1 MLALILNSI
10 VLVLSTNAVT
20 FSWSPQAQPTVTGAS
35 TTGQRIRISGIP
47 SVAPPGEPLL
57 PLAPLMVV
65 LPDGAVADSV
75 TFAVTE
81 STLHPLRVRPA
92 PAQRGVPISR
102 YNDFVFTPEDP
113 EAYSR
118 GTEIIARLEGQGT
131 LMGYPVADITVRPT
145 AWNPVTGL
153 LTVACAMDVTVFYHL
168 GGRVHGPSAMGA
180 IGSEVA
186 ADVVRRAVMNPQD
199 VVPRPVTEDLP
210 WGEYLIVTTAGLEA
224 AFEPLAEWKTLK
236 GVPARIVTMDYID
249 DAYSGVDAAQRLRF
263 FLWDVFQGTPPA
275 FVLLAGD
282 TPGVPHRNCYATAEG
297 YVDYPSADLYFQ
309 DMNDTAPG
317 IDAWDMNGNGVW
329 GELNGADNLDYH
341 PDYIIGRASVESSS
355 EAALFIGKVL
365 AYENAPDTPA
375 WYNSMGFTTSVLWS
389 SPYCPGCVGKEKVDS
404 LYTPEGW
411 SIIKLYEDW
420 GTQSYTATM
429 NMLNQ
434 GMHLVNHAGHGSE
447 TYVSIGSG
455 GLSNSDFMGLVNIS
469 QNGRP
474 SIWNTIAC
482 LSGSFDTGTCLAE
495 AWIRSPGG
503 GGFCIMNTRYGWGEP
518 SDPGNQWSELVDQE
532 FFANFFIEDAFHL
545 GDAAMTAKDDFVPL
559 IPTDTHYDWIA
570 KSNTLFGDPEL
581 PMWLQVPQLIEVA
594 PVLLDEGQTELQV
607 DVESGGSPLA
617 GARVC
622 LMQGEWDDPVTYV
635 TATTDASGQATLLF
649 PALPAAPD
657 SVSVTVWAREHITV
671 TDRVAVGSLGVE
683 EQGSHGVPT
692 LRITSAVPAMTVVNL
707 SWSSPTPCGI
717 ALYDLAGRVVINVAS
732 GLVGEGEVS
741 FNARSVPAGVYFIR
755 LDTEASGTLTERLV
769 VIR

>member
-1 MLALILNSI
+1 MAGFLLN
-10 VLVLSTNAVT
+10 VLVLAANSMT
-20 FSWSPQAQPTVTGAS
+20 FTWSPQEQPTVTGS
-35 TTGQRIRISGIP
+35 IIGQRVQLQGVP
-47 SVAPPGEPLL
+47 SLASPGAPLL
-57 PLAPLMVV
+57 PLAPLMVA
-65 LPDGAVADSV
+65 LPAGAVADSV

-81 STLHPLRVRPA
+81 SSVYPMRVRPA

-102 YNDFVFTPEDP
+102 YSEFVFTPENP
-113 EAYSR
+113 EAYAF
-118 GTEIIARLEGQGT
+118 GTDVMARLEGQGT
-131 LMGYPVADITVRPT
+131 LMGYPVADIALRPI
-145 AWNPVTGL
+145 AWDPETGL
-153 LTVACAMDVTVFYHL
+153 LTVTCSMDVTVHYHY
-168 GGRVHGPSAMGA
+168 GGQMYGPTSRGA
-180 IGSEVA
+180 LGSEVA
-186 ADVVRRAVMNPQD
+186 ADVVRRAVENPQD
-199 VVPRPVTEDLP
+199 VLPFPVTDDLP
-210 WGEYLIVTTAGLEA
+210 WGEYLIVTSDALEA

-236 GVPARIVTMDYID
+236 GVPSRIVTMGYID
-249 DAYSGVDAAQRLRF
+249 GAYSGVDAAQRLRF
-263 FLWDVFQGTPPA
+263 FLWDIFQGTPPA

-317 IDAWDMNGNGVW
+317 VDAWDMNGNGVW
-329 GELNGADNLDYH
+329 GELNGLDNLDYH
-341 PDYIIGRASVESSS
+341 PDYIIGRASVENTS

-365 AYENAPDTPA
+365 SYENAPDTPA
-375 WYNSMGFTTSVLWS
+375 WYNSMGFTTSILWS
-389 SPYCPGCVGKEKVDS
+389 SPFCPGSAGKMKVDT

-411 SIIKLYEDW
+411 SITHLHEDW
-420 GTQSYTATM
+420 GTQSHAATM

-447 TYVSIGSG
+447 TYVSIGTG

-532 FFANFFIEDAFHL
+532 FFANFFTEDAFHL

-559 IPTDTHYDWIA
+559 IPSDSHYDWIA

-581 PMWLQVPQLIEVA
+581 PMWLQVPQTIDMG
-594 PVLLDEGQTELQV
+594 PILLNEGQTDLQV
-607 DVESGGSPLA
+607 SVESGGTPLA
-617 GARVC
+617 DARVC

-635 TATTDASGQATLLF
+635 TATTDASGQATLVFPEL
-649 PALPAAPD
+649 PALPD
-657 SVSVTVWAREHITV
+657 SVSVTVWARDHV
-671 TDRVAVGSLGVE
+671 TTTLKAAVGYLGVE
-683 EQGSHGVPT
+683 GQGSADVPT
-692 LRITSAVPAMTVVNL
+692 LQITSPLPAITVVNVR
-707 SWSSPTPCGI
+707 WSSPTPCSI
-717 ALYDLAGRVVINVAS
+717 LLYDLAGRVVLKVGS
-732 GLVGEGEVS
+732 GLTGEGETTFS
-741 FNARSVPAGVYFIR
+741 ARSVPAGVYFLR
-755 LDTEASGTLTERLV
+755 LDADGTGTLTERLV

>member
-1 MLALILNSI
+1 MFGLFLS
-10 VLVLSTNAVT
+10 VLVLSMNGVT
-20 FSWSPQAQPTVTGAS
+20 FTWSPASQPEVTDTPTGHRILLPGVPSLAS
-35 TTGQRIRISGIP
+35 
-47 SVAPPGEPLL
+47 PGYPLL

-65 LPDGAVADSV
+65 LPAGSVADSV
-75 TFAVTE
+75 TFSVTE
-81 STLHPLRVRPA
+81 SSVYPMRVRPA

-102 YNDFVFTPEDP
+102 YGDFVFTAENPD
-113 EAYSR
+113 AYAMGSDVV
-118 GTEIIARLEGQGT
+118 AKLAGQGT
-131 LMGYPVADITVRPT
+131 LMGYPVADILLRPI
-145 AWNPVTGL
+145 AWNPETNL
-153 LTVACAMDVTVFYHL
+153 LTVTCAMDVTVHYHYD
-168 GGRVHGPSAMGA
+168 GPVHGPVARGALGSAL
-180 IGSEVA
+180 A
-186 ADVVRRAVMNPQD
+186 ADVVRRAVENPLD
-199 VVPRPVTEDLP
+199 VVPYPVTDDLP
-210 WGEYLIVTTAGLEA
+210 WGEYLIVTTDGLEA

-236 GVPARIVTMDYID
+236 GVPSRIVTMGYID
-249 DAYSGVDAAQRLRF
+249 DTYSGVDAAQRLRF
-263 FLWDVFQGTPPA
+263 FLWDVFQGTPPT

-317 IDAWDMNGNGVW
+317 VDAWDMNGNGVW

-341 PDYIIGRASVESSS
+341 PDYIIGRASVENSSQ
-355 EAALFIGKVL
+355 AGLFIGKVL
-365 AYENAPDTPA
+365 AYENAPDTPS
-375 WYNSMGFTTSVLWS
+375 WYNSMGFTTSVLWT
-389 SPYCPGCVGKEKVDS
+389 SPYCPGCAGKEKVDT

-411 SIIKLYEDW
+411 SITKLYEHW
-420 GTQSYTATM
+420 GTQSYAATM

-447 TYVSIGSG
+447 TYVSIGTG
-455 GLSNSDFMGLVNIS
+455 GLSVSDFMGLVNIS

-532 FFANFFIEDAFHL
+532 FFANFFTEDAYHL

-559 IPTDTHYDWIA
+559 IPSDSHYDWIA

-581 PMWLQVPQLIEVA
+581 PMWLQVPDSLEIG
-594 PVLLDEGQTELQV
+594 PLVLNEGATTLQV
-607 DVESGGSPLA
+607 SVHSGGVPLA
-617 GARVC
+617 NARVC

-635 TATTDASGQATLLF
+635 TATTDATGQVTLLF
-649 PALPAAPD
+649 PELPGYPATAFL
-657 SVSVTVWAREHITV
+657 TVWAREHITRTQEV
-671 TDRVAVGSLGVE
+671 VIGNLGVE
-683 EQGSHGVPT
+683 HGSSGVPT
-692 LRITSAVPAMTVVNL
+692 IRITSPVPAVTAVTFMWT
-707 SWSSPTPCGI
+707 SPTPCGI
-717 ALYDLAGRVVINVAS
+717 SLYDLSGRLVMNLGS
-732 GLVGEGEVS
+732 GLVGEGEATFS
-741 FNARSVPAGVYFIR
+741 ARSIPAGVYFLR
-755 LDTEASGTLTERLV
+755 LHAEGTGTLTERLV

>member
-10 VLVLSTNAVT
+10 LLVLPSNGIT
-20 FSWSPQAQPTVTGAS
+20 FTWSPPAQPTVTDAA
-35 TTGQRIRISGIP
+35 TGQHVRIEGLP
-47 SVAPPGEPLL
+47 SLASPGEPLL

-65 LPDGAVADSV
+65 LPEGAVADSV
-75 TFAVTE
+75 TFTVTE
-81 STLHPLRVRPA
+81 STVLPVRVRPA
-92 PAQRGVPISR
+92 PAQRAVPISR
-102 YNDFVFTPEDP
+102 YNEFAFTPENPD
-113 EAYSR
+113 AYSR
-118 GTEIIARLEGQGT
+118 DTEIIARLEGQGT

-145 AWNPVTGL
+145 AWNHETGL
-153 LTVACAMDVTVFYHL
+153 LTATCAMDVTVHYHFD
-168 GGRVHGPSAMGA
+168 GRVQGPSAMGA
-180 IGSEVA
+180 VGSAVA
-186 ADVVRRAVMNPQD
+186 ADIVRRAVTNPQD
-199 VVPRPVTEDLP
+199 VIPRPVTEDLP

-224 AFEPLAEWKTLK
+224 AFEPLAAWKTLK

-249 DAYSGVDAAQRLRF
+249 DAYSGVDSAQRLRF

-317 IDAWDMNGNGVW
+317 IDAWDSNGNGVW

-341 PDYIIGRASVESSS
+341 PDYIIGRASVENTS

-389 SPYCPGCVGKEKVDS
+389 SPYCPGCAGKEKVDT

-411 SIIKLYEDW
+411 SITKLYEDW

-447 TYVSIGSG
+447 TYVSIGSS

-532 FFANFFIEDAFHL
+532 FFANFFVEDAFYL

-559 IPTDTHYDWIA
+559 IPSDTHYDWIA

-581 PMWLQVPQLIEVA
+581 PMWLQVPQQIEVG
-594 PVLLDEGQTELQV
+594 PVLLNEGQTELQV
-607 DVESGGSPLA
+607 GVESGGTPLA

-635 TATTDASGQATLLF
+635 TATTDAAGQATLLF
-649 PALPAAPD
+649 PSLPALPD
-657 SVSVTVWAREHITV
+657 TVSLTVWAREHT
-671 TDRVAVGSLGVE
+671 TLTSSVAVGNLGVE
-683 EQGSHGVPT
+683 EQGSSGVPV
-692 LRITSAVPAMTVVNL
+692 LHITSPIPAMTAVSFN
-707 SWSSPTPCGI
+707 WASPEPCSI
-717 ALYDLAGRVVINVAS
+717 ALYDLAGRIALKLAT
-732 GLVGEGEVS
+732 GLVGEGEVTFS
-741 FNARSVPAGVYFIR
+741 TMSVPAGVYFLR
-755 LDTEASGTLTERLV
+755 LDTDAAGSLTERLV
-769 VIR
+769 VVR

>member
-1 MLALILNSI
+1 MPALLLNSI
-10 VLVLSTNAVT
+10 LLVLSANGIT
-20 FSWSPQAQPTVTGAS
+20 FTWSPQSQPIVTG
-35 TTGQRIRISGIP
+35 TVIGQRVHLQGVP
-47 SVAPPGEPLL
+47 SVASPGAPLL

-65 LPDGAVADSV
+65 LPAGATADSV
-75 TFAVTE
+75 TFNVTG
-81 STLHPLRVRPA
+81 SSVFPSRVRPS

-102 YNDFVFTPEDP
+102 YSDFEFTPENP

-118 GTEIIARLEGQGT
+118 STDVVARLEGQGT
-131 LMGYPVADITVRPT
+131 LMGYPVAEIVVRPVS
-145 AWNPVTGL
+145 WNPETSL
-153 LTVACAMDVTVFYHL
+153 LTVTCAMDVTVHYHFGGQIQGPRARGAL
-168 GGRVHGPSAMGA
+168 GSL
-180 IGSEVA
+180 VA
-186 ADVVRRAVMNPQD
+186 ADVVRRAVINPQD
-199 VVPRPVTEDLP
+199 VVPYPVTEDLP
-210 WGEYLIVTTAGLEA
+210 WGEYLIVTSGALEA

-263 FLWDVFQGTPPA
+263 FLWDVFQGTPPT
-275 FVLLAGD
+275 FILLAGD

-297 YVDYPSADLYFQ
+297 YVDYPSADIYFQ

-317 IDAWDMNGNGVW
+317 VDAWDMNGNGVW
-329 GELNGADNLDYH
+329 GELNGVDNLDYH
-341 PDYIIGRASVESSS
+341 PDYIIGRASVENTS

-365 AYENAPDTPA
+365 AYESAPDTPA

-389 SPYCPGCVGKEKVDS
+389 SPYCPGCAGKEKVDS

-411 SIIKLYEDW
+411 SITKLYEDW
-420 GTQSYTATM
+420 GTQSYAATM

-532 FFANFFIEDAFHL
+532 FFANFFVEDAFYL
-545 GDAAMTAKDDFVPL
+545 GDAAMTAKDDFVAL
-559 IPTDTHYDWIA
+559 IPSDTHYDWIA

-581 PMWLQVPQLIEVA
+581 PMWLQVPQTLEIG
-594 PVLLDEGQTELQV
+594 PVTLNEGQTDLEV
-607 DVESGGSPLA
+607 SVESGGAPLA

-635 TATTDASGQATLLF
+635 TGTTDASGQATLLF
-649 PALPAAPD
+649 PLLPAIPD
-657 SVSVTVWAREHITV
+657 SASVTVWARDHV
-671 TDRVAVGSLGVE
+671 TTSLRVAIGNLGVE
-683 EQGSHGVPT
+683 GQGSSGVPS
-692 LRITSAVPAMTVVNL
+692 LQITSPLPAMTVVSL
-707 SWSSPTPCGI
+707 RWSSPTPCAI
-717 ALYDLAGRVVINVAS
+717 SLYDLAGRIVMNLGS
-732 GLVGEGEVS
+732 GLLGEGEAS
-741 FNARSVPAGVYFIR
+741 FSARHVPAGVYFIR
-755 LDTEASGTLTERLV
+755 LDAEGTGTLTERLV